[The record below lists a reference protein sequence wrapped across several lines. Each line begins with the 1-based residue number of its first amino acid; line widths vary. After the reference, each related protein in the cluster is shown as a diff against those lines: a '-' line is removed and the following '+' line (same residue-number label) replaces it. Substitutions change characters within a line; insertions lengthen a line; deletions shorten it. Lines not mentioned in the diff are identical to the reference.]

1 MLTLACLQAQ
11 GSAVQQQ
18 SSAVTVKRVM
28 KREGRVGRLGSLSGK
43 RQGVWGCA
51 SRMGLGSAGLGPWAQ
66 EHLCEV

>member
-43 RQGVWGCA
+43 RQGVWGVRIA
-51 SRMGLGSAGLGPWAQ
+51 NGSWLRRAGPVGAGAF
-66 EHLCEV
+66 V